1 MRGEVTEE
9 VPVPTKNGVALVD
22 AKAGVKDRTK
32 AAELLGKRYIEI
44 VEPVFVE
51 DVPEED

>member
-1 MRGEVTEE
+1 
-9 VPVPTKNGVALVD
+9 LVD

-32 AAELLGKRYIEI
+32 AAELLGKGYSMWTEKHEIEI